1 MLYCIVSKVCTVL
14 KSSAIIIQYMI
25 HTVYYTS
32 QQQSRI
38 LILRYHIIT
47 VWASHKTSC
56 FYTNKQKIWTHKTCF
71 AWFNAH
77 RFEVS
82 SSYVYYQKLIYIY
95 AFWSFFCLSKLH
107 HHKSQWWVF
116 DFFSLSFLTFFLVNI
131 VDSTN

>member
-47 VWASHKTSC
+47 EHLIKHHASTQ
-56 FYTNKQKIWTHKTCF
+56 TNKKIWTHKTCF